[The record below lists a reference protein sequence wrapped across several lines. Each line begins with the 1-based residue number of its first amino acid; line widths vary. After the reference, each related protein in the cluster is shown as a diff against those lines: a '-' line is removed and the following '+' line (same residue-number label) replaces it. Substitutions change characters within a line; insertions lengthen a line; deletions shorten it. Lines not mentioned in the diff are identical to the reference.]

1 MNSLV
6 EWMYEWS
13 LEVNFDMNLV
23 MQIHIC
29 DHSCHYA
36 ISEILLPELRKHK
49 DLGVIK
55 SNHFRPGSSRKATA
69 AEGFRALCVI
79 RKSVDY
85 LNEELF
91 RVLNPT
97 F

>member
-1 MNSLV
+1 
-6 EWMYEWS
+6 MYEWS

-49 DLGVIK
+49 DLGVTK
-55 SNHFRPGSSRKATA
+55 SKHFRPGSSRKATA
-69 AEGFRALCVI
+69 IEGFRALWVI

-85 LNEELF
+85 LNEELL
-91 RVLNPT
+91 RVLNRT
-97 F
+97 L